1 MAKSVYATHNLNI
14 GIGTKLEQ
22 DQLNDVSKHIRKM
35 AGEWQDVLDNAIKT
49 GIEEGA
55 RSASIKD
62 VLSQFNAQ
70 LKAAKLEPLTITV
83 DELEIMDKPIEHAA
97 KLLIQKL
104 GNAFKGGGL
113 GDIISSEI
121 TDSLNNLGDT
131 VGKIYKKMEQ
141 GAEKSAKN
149 IAKSM
154 HEIEEA
160 AKKVSG
166 SQTKQNK
173 IHNAIG
179 TNISVPGDSKKRKDQ
194 FSKLYSTSKTESE
207 DGSSWVEQ
215 YSADVKFV
223 RGFRKLTDEQKTEV
237 YGKNLAAVQ
246 AYYDKLE
253 AVHEQ
258 KMIALNNILAQN
270 DYTKVNKD
278 GKITAQYNFK
288 SDEPWAR
295 EKTLQEIKTILS
307 GGLTVKDGPAGGKGG
322 KGGKGGS
329 SNLNNKKPEF
339 KTYTSV
345 RAVENQGNVPRSESV
360 ETWGG
365 EYWSAG
371 TEEVMRK
378 MAQSYADNFFKEG
391 AVIKAEIQ
399 PINPLVFD
407 AEGLMWNE
415 FDKIPGIKELFPGI
429 IDVMKQPG
437 YIDDDGQKYLND
449 QARAAGFD
457 SVILENVN
465 DFFDPDQEGDDGELA
480 HVISV
485 LNDNIIK
492 YIGAFDVKKDGG
504 TANISEQLGDIP
516 DFYTLPEDQDID
528 QKILQ
533 LRQQQEAYEQWYN
546 STVERLGKDSANAD
560 LLESLKQQYDVAIAN
575 FKHLIEQAGGAS
587 QENKGDSG
595 VTPAKTKKTKTKE
608 ESFQE
613 QSGQRKAS
621 SKTPTSTLSLSE
633 ADTSVFS
640 NLNATLANLASA
652 LNTDKPDVTAAIDT
666 TELSS
671 VLHDGKPYVV
681 DVQKQSGS
689 TDTDDNKNNKVAI
702 DTSELKS
709 LFEAT
714 IFKVQDITE
723 KEPTGSAIDQ
733 ESINSL
739 VGAIKTGLTP
749 QNDGTKDSGPWARE
763 ETLRNITGSTL
774 GKIANKIPKVD
785 TKGLA
790 RNDILNRVAQATEA
804 INKKISGRISGNVSG
819 PAAAQQS
826 QLFDAKIQSR
836 VSKLQTKYTKLDASG
851 QLTPEIGSE
860 IMGLWDDLNNV
871 KDQPEFSLWLQQLQQ
886 VENKIQQI
894 IELNKLNEQE
904 TKASVSAITAT
915 HKQYYDA
922 IINAEKAK
930 NAGLQRFWLD
940 ESNKSAADLEVLQD
954 EYEAETGARVDLTK
968 KEIEYEK
975 KLGAIKADKAGKAKV
990 AQEKKDAKDHNSA
1003 VLELI
1008 DSYEELGRMRAR
1020 RDAMSNSTERTAL
1033 QQEIRNTSTRLGRKA
1048 AKLGQDP
1055 AKMKDMADVAQ
1066 AEEAAAIA
1074 ARKHKEEYDKLV
1086 EKIKERKKLEEKSA
1100 GAKENSKFKQDIDDD
1115 ISKLNDEIGL
1125 MQKRIQL
1132 TKEEQV
1138 AIDELNK
1145 KRDDSV
1151 RDKKNKKQDQADTK
1165 AFREKVKQTRK
1176 ENNLDIANNKF
1187 NAGRRTLD
1195 NLWVLDETID
1205 PTIIPE
1211 VNELRT
1217 ALSSLE
1223 SKYNAVNQAM
1233 LNGGD
1238 VSDEEILDLNKT
1250 SDAVAKKTA
1259 ALKEMLAHYE
1269 KFKNGENIGAYIPGV
1284 DEEDQVR
1291 SAVNQKF
1298 GGKAKI
1304 KGFSRDASGLLTAN
1318 VEVKEGARTF
1328 TEYAVAV
1335 ERADRSIRALKGN
1348 TKQLPGFLDGVKRK
1362 LGEISQYVSAMSVI
1376 SRAGQE
1382 LRRGLQYVR
1391 DIDLA
1396 LTELKKVTDETE
1408 KTYEKFLNTAS
1419 KTAEKVGSTMKDVIS
1434 STADWAR
1441 LGYTME
1447 QATKFAETTQVLMN
1461 VSEFTDV
1468 SAATDTLIS
1477 SVQAFDY
1484 TAETSMD
1491 VVDLLNTIGNNYAIS
1506 TADLARSLTKSS
1518 ASLVAA
1524 GGDLAEAA
1532 ALTATANAIVQ
1543 DADSVGTALK
1553 TTSLRLRG
1561 TDAKVLEE
1569 EGVDSEGA
1577 VTSKS
1582 KLQSKVKAL
1591 SGVDILTQSGE
1602 YKSTYQILSQI
1613 ADVWEDINN
1622 MDQAALLEILAGKR
1636 NASTLAAILQ
1646 APEQL
1651 KAAYEDARNAE
1662 GSALEE
1668 NLKYMDSIQG
1678 RIDQFN
1684 NAVQTIWANVLDDD
1698 AIKVVVKIGTELIK
1712 ILDALG
1718 PIKTLFAGIAVYIMR
1733 KNGIAG
1739 FGDIFKKSVISIDE
1753 MREKL
1758 EKLKQ
1763 EYDKLDGTKSQKNLR
1778 KQDKLGSQIKE
1789 IEAEIKA
1796 YDNLTAKRDEAF
1808 KKRDAAQAKLKEA
1821 QDELTNAWAQG
1832 ETGNVDS
1839 DDIEKLSQRVDAAKV
1854 EFEKA
1859 DIEAQ
1864 EFDKTVKKTGKTGNA
1879 TFQGLSASV
1888 KNFTKELL
1896 KSLGQMLV
1904 MMAVMKIFEVVGG
1917 WIDDAITTAEEAAE
1931 AFEELTSKLE
1941 ETKQAIQDIEGE
1953 LEAINDKI
1961 AEINS
1966 QESLS
1971 FADEE
1976 EIARLKEEREILERN
1991 LELNEELAKQ
2001 KQQQVNN
2008 QVSDQVEYYKN
2019 KGIDSGKTRDE
2030 KTMSGLSTGALVGG
2044 GVALATGVASA
2055 AGSAILGAKA
2065 GAALGTFAG
2074 PIGTAIGLAAGAVIG
2089 AAVGAA
2095 IGDASGYFEEKVG
2108 ESIENMDAN
2117 LDEKEEELKKARKK
2131 YQETGKDGDR
2141 EKYEEAQKA
2150 LSNYRG
2156 EMAKYFTDMDAMYK
2170 NVDLKTIED
2179 PDEYAHLKKEMEDFY
2194 NERDKWLIKSG
2205 AEGARESAIERI
2217 FDKEELNEASSNIDA
2232 LLQKLKENPGD
2243 KTILAL
2249 IASQVGLAKEDLEA
2263 VGVSVDE
2270 AMAHFTQFSS
2280 GIDMSPMVDPMKT
2293 AMSAI
2298 DTYAS
2303 KMETLASIQS
2313 EVADG
2318 FIISAE
2324 KAREFAAVYPEILQS
2339 AKATADGQIQL
2350 NSGVVNALISGERSE
2365 ADAAMETDK
2374 QKIEG
2379 TIATLEAKK
2388 SYLEAQLEI
2397 MEAEAEG
2404 NRQLAINQV
2413 ELMQERYNQAVDANI
2428 GEAEAYKLAM
2438 ENMGLNATEFNKV
2451 VADVANDTS
2460 SNMSG
2465 AASQMS
2471 KDLYD
2476 GYSAGADSANAFG
2489 RTAANAINALKNPF
2503 WKELPFGGKTIGGS
2517 GGFKSNVTNG
2527 NFTGLQIDKK
2537 ILDVKFDNLKLNLT
2551 NQLSSVNEAIANAY
2565 GALAL
2570 MDTNIQAPLSSFDP
2584 DKDSGG
2590 KDDAPTKFEKMQA
2603 AYEAALANLEHR
2615 QKLIQGQIDI
2625 LEAQHK
2631 GVSSKYYNELIK
2643 GENDKINL
2651 YEGQLE
2657 LFRALLKV
2665 TPETNEEYNEIV
2677 EIIQE
2682 LELNIQEATL
2692 AAIEFGEAMN
2702 DNWLKGIQDIGDA
2715 YENLYNINDRQKG
2728 SMELYKEGVEIGGGQ
2743 VNERWYDDMIAKAGE
2758 AGNLARQNLQDS
2770 LWAIDL
2776 WRNADNPFE
2785 AGTDEYEAFEYD
2797 RNTKLQEAWAQAA
2810 DAKDKIQETD
2820 NEALQLAE
2828 DKKDAYIE
2836 AWDNIATAFER
2847 IGGLFEDQISLIDGY
2862 EARLEV
2868 LNINVPDEV
2877 YKKKIAAQNNFIG
2890 NLDEQIAYDEKLL
2903 AEYAAKYGTNDERY
2917 LTKWEEL
2924 NDKRVQ
2930 RYEAETEIIQI
2941 EQQIIDNQIDRFNQ
2955 TIDRMNN
2962 AVDKMN
2968 NIKGLISD
2976 EDVADENGDWTA
2988 EGLTQAGL
2996 GFQEM
3001 AYQKEMISAYT
3012 EEMEELTELY
3022 EQGKISEKEYY
3033 EHMKELEDGQWSAIE
3048 AYKSAE
3054 DAIIELEEA
3063 RIDALENGLQEEIDA
3078 YAELIELKKE
3088 ELNAE
3093 RDLFEFR
3100 RDVEDQSKNI
3110 SEIERRIASL
3120 SGSSSN
3126 EDRAEMKRL
3135 QKELYDAN
3143 RGLDDTYRNHSYDQ
3157 TSQALDDE
3165 LEAYEKNYEKYI
3177 EGLRDELKNTDELI
3191 KQIYGDVV
3199 TNGQLVFETLVQLSD
3214 EHGFIL
3220 DNNLTRPW
3228 KNANGESLRLE
3239 EDATRHY
3246 SNITRTVELGTAGF
3260 VDNIEKPWKR
3270 GQEESKLFAQ
3280 DAETHLQAALQSA
3293 QNKQQSMTDA
3303 TAAPWT
3309 NMRSL
3314 IQQSPSWVSKAAEE
3328 ILTRV
3333 KANVVAINAEYAKI
3347 TMPSV
3352 QKTNVA
3358 PTNGSNNGANNGVK
3372 TQTPPQVPPK
3382 TPPKSDP
3389 KIGRFKSSQVLGLGR
3404 GPLSA
3409 DSVEK
3414 LIKSGDVIYNSSTG
3428 ALRNATAQEKAKNKL
3443 KNPLGFTMFA
3453 KGSTS
3458 TKKDQLAVTDE
3469 SWIGEEIT
3477 LAAGKNGQLQYLK
3490 KGSAVLP
3497 ADISANLI
3505 EWGKMNPSMMNSN
3518 VIKAVVPN
3526 IETNAQAVSVNFDA
3540 LVKADNIT
3548 NDVLPEVE
3556 KLVEKQLNNFTRN
3569 LNYSLKRVGGR

>member
-1 MAKSVYATHNLNI
+1 MSKSVYATHNLNI

-35 AGEWQDVLDNAIKT
+35 AGEWQDVLDNAIKS

-62 VLSQFNAQ
+62 VLTQFNAQ

-83 DELEIMDKPIEHAA
+83 NELEIMDKPIEHAA
-97 KLLIQKL
+97 KLLVQKL
-104 GNAFKGGGL
+104 GNAFKGGGI
-113 GDIISSEI
+113 GNIISSEI

-160 AKKVSG
+160 ARKVSG
-166 SQTKQNK
+166 SPTKQNK
-173 IHNAIG
+173 IHSAIG
-179 TNISVPGDSKKRKDQ
+179 GPISMPTDGKKRKDQ
-194 FSKLYSTSKTESE
+194 FGKLYTTSKSAAE
-207 DGSSWVEQ
+207 DGASWVEQ

-223 RGFRKLTDEQKTEV
+223 RGFQKLTNEQKTEV

-253 AVHEQ
+253 AVHEE
-258 KMIALNNILAQN
+258 KMIALNNILALN
-270 DYTKVNKD
+270 DYTKVNKA
-278 GKITAQYNFK
+278 GKITTQYNFK
-288 SDEPWAR
+288 ADEPWAR
-295 EKTLQEIKTILS
+295 EKTLQEIKAILG
-307 GGLTVKDGPAGGKGG
+307 GGLTVKDKGADNGRGGN
-322 KGGKGGS
+322 
-329 SNLNNKKPEF
+329 NLNSSKLEGDLSSTIELRINAEKRAQEAAKKIAEIQEKMQKQGFTIYRGINEEDAAESRQGGQYEYGAEYWAKDREAALSYAVGSEDDTHTQLLKTIVSPKNPLVLDMEGREYGDIKDIPALINTLKELGLDIRSLFAETSDVSADEIQQTINKFAK
-339 KTYTSV
+339 
-345 RAVENQGNVPRSESV
+345 NQGYDSVITNNVRDANLEGAPITSTVAILDDSILSTIQAFDVVEGVLQEAATKIAEWYHVPDQSNIDGVVDGELEAELAQLRQEQDAALKDIDKYIEKEENLKKRMDKLNASIESV
-360 ETWGG
+360 EGSSTDP
-365 EYWSAG
+365 S
-371 TEEVMRK
+371 
-378 MAQSYADNFFKEG
+378 
-391 AVIKAEIQ
+391 
-399 PINPLVFD
+399 
-407 AEGLMWNE
+407 
-415 FDKIPGIKELFPGI
+415 
-429 IDVMKQPG
+429 
-437 YIDDDGQKYLND
+437 
-449 QARAAGFD
+449 D
-457 SVILENVN
+457 ST
-465 DFFDPDQEGDDGELA
+465 PTKPKGDD
-480 HVISV
+480 VT
-485 LNDNIIK
+485 
-492 YIGAFDVKKDGG
+492 DG
-504 TANISEQLGDIP
+504 SQP
-516 DFYTLPEDQDID
+516 
-528 QKILQ
+528 
-533 LRQQQEAYEQWYN
+533 
-546 STVERLGKDSANAD
+546 SA
-560 LLESLKQQYDVAIAN
+560 
-575 FKHLIEQAGGAS
+575 
-587 QENKGDSG
+587 
-595 VTPAKTKKTKTKE
+595 PA
-608 ESFQE
+608 
-613 QSGQRKAS
+613 
-621 SKTPTSTLSLSE
+621 LSE
-633 ADTSVFS
+633 ADSAVLS
-640 NLNATLANLASA
+640 NLSSVLTTLSQTLGAEKPEAKAT
-652 LNTDKPDVTAAIDT
+652 IDA
-666 TELSS
+666 TELSG
-671 VLHDGKPYVV
+671 VLHDGKPYLVDLGGEKKDQENNKVSIDTEGLKNVLTGIVFKIKQIDNEKSDPEIVNLLHKLVSGGSDKERFAYLNTRTREASGYIEGEYGSVGVKQAEDFRKTDSREFDSTLHTHPTKIAVPSPEDFKNQFIKHLDEFKKNFILGTEEIAEIDFSRLNDKQIDEIYNKYDENVV
-681 DVQKQSGS
+681 AKELEYPSLKDIGIDSVDMDLLFSELQKQLSSVFPELSAQIQSYVDDLKKTLREEDIINTSIEDVYPTLDEKAVSHFTGDSAKYLPDISTVTDQVFNEVSGEIDAIQKVWKDIFKQTL
-689 TDTDDNKNNKVAI
+689 TDLGYDVSQIFKTYNIQDFVSSFQDDEDLRTISEATDDKRVGKVAI
-702 DTSELKS
+702 DTTELKGILES
-709 LFEAT
+709 T
-714 IFKVQDITE
+714 TFKVQDVSE
-723 KEPTGSAIDQ
+723 KEPTSSAIDQ

-739 VGAIKTGLTP
+739 VGAIKAGLTP

-774 GKIANKIPKVD
+774 GKIVNKIPKVD

-790 RNDILNRVAQATEA
+790 RNDILNRVAQAAEA
-804 INKKISGRISGNVSG
+804 INKKISGKISGNVSG

-930 NAGLQRFWLD
+930 NAELQRFWLD

-968 KEIEYEK
+968 EEIEYEK
-975 KLGAIKADKAGKAKV
+975 KLGAIKADKAGKAKA

-1048 AKLGQDP
+1048 VKLGQDP

-1074 ARKHKEEYDKLV
+1074 AKKHKEEYGELV

-1115 ISKLNDEIGL
+1115 ISKLNDEIDL
-1125 MQKRIQL
+1125 MQKRIKL
-1132 TKEEQV
+1132 TKEEQA

-1165 AFREKVKQTRK
+1165 AFREELKQTRK
-1176 ENNLDIANNKF
+1176 KNNIDIANSRL
-1187 NAGRRTLD
+1187 NAGRKVLTD
-1195 NLWVLDETID
+1195 NLLVLDDTID

-1211 VNELRT
+1211 VNELRV
-1217 ALSSLE
+1217 AWNNLE
-1223 SKYNAVNQAM
+1223 NQYNAVNQAM
-1233 LNGGD
+1233 QNGD
-1238 VSDEEILDLNKT
+1238 AVSDEEILDLNKT
-1250 SDAVAKKTA
+1250 SDAVAKKIA

-1335 ERADRSIRALKGN
+1335 ERADGSIRSLKGN

-1376 SRAGQE
+1376 SRLGQE
-1382 LRRGLQYVR
+1382 LRRGLQIVR

-1396 LTELKKVTDETE
+1396 MTELKKVTDETDA
-1408 KTYEKFLNTAS
+1408 TYEKFLNTAS
-1419 KTAEKVGSTMKDVIS
+1419 KVGK
-1434 STADWAR
+1434 R
-1441 LGYTME
+1441 LGATISDVTEATATFAKLGYNIK
-1447 QATKFAETTQVLMN
+1447 QATEMAESAIVYKN
-1461 VSEFTDV
+1461 VGDNIASTED
-1468 SAATDTLIS
+1468 AADSI
-1477 SVQAFDY
+1477 
-1484 TAETSMD
+1484 
-1491 VVDLLNTIGNNYAIS
+1491 IS
-1506 TADLARSLTKSS
+1506 TLKGFNLNASESMRIVNSFNEVGNRFAITSQGIGEALRLS
-1518 ASLVAA
+1518 ASALSEGGNSLDESIGLITAA
-1524 GGDLAEAA
+1524 NEV
-1532 ALTATANAIVQ
+1532 VQ
-1543 DADSVGTALK
+1543 DPSSVGTALK
-1553 TTSLRLRG
+1553 TLTLRLRG
-1561 TDAKVLEE
+1561 SKTELEE
-1569 EGVDSEGA
+1569 IGEDVSGMAET
-1577 VTSKS
+1577 TSS
-1582 KLQSKVKAL
+1582 LQAKLLAL
-1591 SGVDILTQSGE
+1591 TGGQVDIMLNETTF
-1602 YKSTYQILSQI
+1602 KNSTQILREM
-1613 ADVWEDINN
+1613 AAAWED
-1622 MDQAALLEILAGKR
+1622 MDDISRASALELMGGKR
-1636 NASTLAAILQ
+1636 QANVLSALIQNFDTVENAIESSANST
-1646 APEQL
+1646 
-1651 KAAYEDARNAE
+1651 
-1662 GSALEE
+1662 GSALRE
-1668 NLKYMDSIQG
+1668 NEKYLDSIQG

-1684 NAVQTIWANVLDDD
+1684 NTLQTMWKNVLDDD
-1698 AIKVVVKIGTELIK
+1698 VVKLFIKIGTALVE
-1712 ILDALG
+1712 ILNTLG
-1718 PIKTLFAGIAVYIMR
+1718 PIKTLFAGIAVYAMR

-1739 FGDIFKKSVISIDE
+1739 FGDIFKKSAPSIDS

-1758 EKLKQ
+1758 VKLRQ

-1778 KQDKLGSQIKE
+1778 KQDKLGGQIKE
-1789 IEAEIKA
+1789 IEAEIEA

-1931 AFEELTSKLE
+1931 AFEELTSELE
-1941 ETKQAIQDIEGE
+1941 DTKQAIQDIEGE

-1976 EIARLKEEREILERN
+1976 EIARLKEERAILERN
-1991 LELNEELAKQ
+1991 LQLNEELAKQ

-2030 KTMSGLSTGALVGG
+2030 KTLNGAKDGALIGAGVAGASLMATGGAAGLATALGVTGATQAWNPVGWG
-2044 GVALATGVASA
+2044 LLIAAGIVAISA
-2055 AGSAILGAKA
+2055 A
-2065 GAALGTFAG
+2065 
-2074 PIGTAIGLAAGAVIG
+2074 IGTAV
-2089 AAVGAA
+2089 
-2095 IGDASGYFEEKVG
+2095 GDASGYFEEKVG
-2108 ESIENMDAN
+2108 ESIENMGNN
-2117 LDEKEEELKKARKK
+2117 LKEKQDELEKARKK
-2131 YQETGKDGDR
+2131 YQETGKDGDK

-2150 LSNYRG
+2150 LSDYRG
-2156 EMAKYFTDMDAMYK
+2156 EMAKYFTDIDAMYK
-2170 NVDLKTIED
+2170 NVDLKSIED
-2179 PDEYAHLKKEMEDFY
+2179 PDEYARLKKEMEDFY

-2205 AEGARESAIERI
+2205 AEGAKVGAIERI
-2217 FDKEELNEASSNIDA
+2217 FDKEELKEASANIDA

-2243 KTILAL
+2243 NTILAL
-2249 IASQVGLAKEDLEA
+2249 IANQAGLAKEDLEA
-2263 VGVSVDE
+2263 VELSVDD
-2270 AMAHFTQFSS
+2270 AIAHFTQFSS
-2280 GIDMSPMVDPMKT
+2280 GINTDAMVDPMKT

-2298 DTYAS
+2298 DTYTS

-2324 KAREFAAVYPEILQS
+2324 KAREFSAVYPEILQS

-2388 SYLEAQLEI
+2388 SYLEAQLVI

-2413 ELMQERYNQAVDANI
+2413 ELMQEHYNQAVEANI
-2428 GEAEAYKLAM
+2428 GEAEAYKLAV
-2438 ENMGLNATEFNKV
+2438 ENKAKNATEFSKV

-2460 SNMSG
+2460 ANMSG

-2471 KDLYD
+2471 KDIFY
-2476 GYSAGADSANAFG
+2476 GYKAGADSANAFG
-2489 RTAANAINALKNPF
+2489 RTAANAINALKDPF
-2503 WKELPFGGKTIGGS
+2503 WKPVPFGGNTASGS
-2517 GGFKSNVTNG
+2517 GGFKSNVTSG
-2527 NFTGLQIDKK
+2527 SFTGLQIDKK

-2551 NQLSSVNEAIANAY
+2551 NQLNSVNEAIANAY

-2702 DNWLKGIQDIGDA
+2702 DNFLKSVTDLGDA
-2715 YENLYNINDRQKG
+2715 YENLYNINDRQKS

-2743 VNERWYDDMIAKAGE
+2743 VNEGWYDHMISKAGE
-2758 AGNLARQNLQDS
+2758 AGDLARQELQDS
-2770 LWAIDL
+2770 LNAIDL
-2776 WRNADNPFE
+2776 WRGKANPFE
-2785 AGTDEYEAFEYD
+2785 KSTAEFEAWEYD

-2810 DAKDKIQETD
+2810 DAKDKIQEAD

-2836 AWDNIATAFER
+2836 AWDNITTAFER

-2862 EARLEV
+2862 EARLEA

-2917 LTKWEEL
+2917 MSKWEEL

-2955 TIDRMNN
+2955 TIDRTNN

-2968 NIKGLISD
+2968 NIKGLVSD
-2976 EDVADENGDWTA
+2976 EEVADEDGNWTA

-3001 AYQKEMISAYT
+3001 AYQKEMIAAYAD
-3012 EEMEELTELY
+3012 EMEELTELY

-3033 EHMKELEDGQWSAIE
+3033 EQMKELEDGQWSAIN
-3048 AYKSAE
+3048 AYKAAE
-3054 DAIIELEEA
+3054 DSLVDLEEA

-3078 YAELIELKKE
+3078 YRSLIELK
-3088 ELNAE
+3088 
-3093 RDLFEFR
+3093 
-3100 RDVEDQSKNI
+3100 
-3110 SEIERRIASL
+3110 
-3120 SGSSSN
+3120 
-3126 EDRAEMKRL
+3126 
-3135 QKELYDAN
+3135 
-3143 RGLDDTYRNHSYDQ
+3143 
-3157 TSQALDDE
+3157 
-3165 LEAYEKNYEKYI
+3165 
-3177 EGLRDELKNTDELI
+3177 RDELL
-3191 KQIYGDVV
+3191 
-3199 TNGQLVFETLVQLSD
+3199 
-3214 EHGFIL
+3214 
-3220 DNNLTRPW
+3220 
-3228 KNANGESLRLE
+3228 A
-3239 EDATRHY
+3239 
-3246 SNITRTVELGTAGF
+3246 
-3260 VDNIEKPWKR
+3260 EK
-3270 GQEESKLFAQ
+3270 
-3280 DAETHLQAALQSA
+3280 D
-3293 QNKQQSMTDA
+3293 
-3303 TAAPWT
+3303 
-3309 NMRSL
+3309 
-3314 IQQSPSWVSKAAEE
+3314 
-3328 ILTRV
+3328 
-3333 KANVVAINAEYAKI
+3333 
-3347 TMPSV
+3347 
-3352 QKTNVA
+3352 
-3358 PTNGSNNGANNGVK
+3358 
-3372 TQTPPQVPPK
+3372 
-3382 TPPKSDP
+3382 
-3389 KIGRFKSSQVLGLGR
+3389 
-3404 GPLSA
+3404 
-3409 DSVEK
+3409 
-3414 LIKSGDVIYNSSTG
+3414 
-3428 ALRNATAQEKAKNKL
+3428 
-3443 KNPLGFTMFA
+3443 
-3453 KGSTS
+3453 
-3458 TKKDQLAVTDE
+3458 
-3469 SWIGEEIT
+3469 
-3477 LAAGKNGQLQYLK
+3477 
-3490 KGSAVLP
+3490 
-3497 ADISANLI
+3497 
-3505 EWGKMNPSMMNSN
+3505 
-3518 VIKAVVPN
+3518 
-3526 IETNAQAVSVNFDA
+3526 
-3540 LVKADNIT
+3540 
-3548 NDVLPEVE
+3548 
-3556 KLVEKQLNNFTRN
+3556 
-3569 LNYSLKRVGGR
+3569 